1 MKHFLDLSHVSKR
14 ELRGILN
21 EAKRR
26 KKKCSSKGK
35 VVVSEKSSAKD
46 KLLLM
51 IFEKPSTRTR
61 LSFDLAMRQL
71 GGQTIVMNSQDMHL
85 GKGEETIEDTAKV
98 ISSFSDVVMFRTFAH
113 NSLIELSKLLTVP
126 LINGLTDHSHP
137 CQLLSDVLT
146 FEEIRGSIQGAKVA
160 WVGDGNNVTNSAIEA
175 AVQFD
180 FQLNITCPKG
190 YMPSKKILDW
200 AKSKKGNIQIIAD
213 PVKAVKGTDCIMC
226 DKWISMGDNVNVK
239 KKKKELKPYQVNEKL
254 MSYAAKDAIFM
265 HVLPAA
271 REEEVVSSVID
282 GKQSVVWLQA
292 ENRLHGQKA
301 IIDWCLS

>member
-1 MKHFLDLSHVSKR
+1 MKHFLDLSHISKK
-14 ELRGILN
+14 ELRGIVN

-26 KKKCSSKGK
+26 KKKCSNKGK
-35 VVVSEKSSAKD
+35 VVVSEKSTAKD

-146 FEEIRGSIQGAKVA
+146 FEETRGSIQGAKVA

-180 FQLNITCPKG
+180 FQLNIACPKG
-190 YMPSKKILDW
+190 YTPSKKILDW
-200 AKSKKGNIQIIAD
+200 AKSKKGNIQIISD
-213 PVKAVKGTDCIMC
+213 PVKAVKGVDCIMC